1 MKKLTV
7 SLCLLLFAFASVCK
21 ACWSSGYVL
30 CDANQNGVID
40 SADTPVPS
48 VLVIV
53 TNVSGTYSNANW
65 TMPDGLFMVQLQTNV
80 NDTYVEYIDT
90 NTLPADSTF
99 LFPIPPTY
107 TFSIDVNTNPY
118 FAGSFLIN
126 NPACQSNGGCWLTGG
141 GTVGGTARRPD
152 HNFGGNVYP
161 GCSSTAGDG
170 GQWTDISRVA
180 KLRFQGTVVQ
190 TVDCGNVVGY
200 PPGSSSPVT
209 PFNLIDFTGFGTLK
223 GIAGNKAD
231 YGTVYF
237 TARAEDHAE
246 PGRQIDRYYLRVY
259 AADGTTLMLVSGDT
273 SNPTNIVTVPISTGN
288 LQLHESSC
296 P

>member
-7 SLCLLLFAFASVCK
+7 SVCLCLFAFVTVCK
-21 ACWSSGYVL
+21 ATWSSGYVL
-30 CDANQNGVID
+30 CDANQNGIID
-40 SADTPVPS
+40 DSDTPVPG
-48 VLVIV
+48 VLVVV
-53 TNVSGTYSNANW
+53 TNLSGTYSNANW
-65 TMPDGLFMVQLQTNV
+65 TMPDGFFMVQLAIGV
-80 NDTYVEYIDT
+80 NDTYVEYINT
-90 NTLPADSTF
+90 NTLPQDSTF

-107 TFSIDVNTNPY
+107 TFSIVTGTNEF

-126 NPACQSNGGCWLTGG
+126 NPACQANGGCWLTGG
-141 GTVGGTARRPD
+141 GTVSAGK

-170 GQWTDISRVA
+170 GNWTDIGKA
-180 KLRFQGTVVQ
+180 EKLHFQGTVVQ
-190 TVDCGNVVGY
+190 TVDCGNIVGY

-209 PFNLIDFTGFGTLK
+209 PFNMIEFTGYGTLK
-223 GIAGNKAD
+223 GIGGNKAD
-231 YGTVYF
+231 YGLVYF

-246 PGRQIDRYYLRVY
+246 PGKQIDRYYLRVY
-259 AADGTTLMLVSGDT
+259 SPDGTTRMLVSGDT

-288 LQLHESSC
+288 LQLHTSSC

>member
-7 SLCLLLFAFASVCK
+7 LVCLFVLTSVSVVN
-21 ACWSSGYVL
+21 AWWSSGYIL

-40 SADTPVPS
+40 NADTPVPS
-48 VLVIV
+48 VLVV
-53 TNVSGTYSNANW
+53 ATNLSGTYSNANW
-65 TMPDGLFMVQLQTNV
+65 SMPDGFFMVQLAETD
-80 NDTYVEYIDT
+80 DTYVEYINT
-90 NTLPADSTF
+90 NTLPPDSTF

-107 TFSIDVNTNPY
+107 SFSINSSNTD

-126 NPACQSNGGCWLTGG
+126 NPACQNNGGCWLTGG
-141 GTVGGTARRPD
+141 GTVGGSGKKPD

-170 GQWTDISRVA
+170 GQWTDISRVS
-180 KLRFQGTVVQ
+180 KLQFQGTVVQ

-200 PPGSSSPVT
+200 QPGSTSPVT
-209 PFNLIDFTGFGTLK
+209 PFNMIEFTGYGTLK

-246 PGRQIDRYYLRVY
+246 PGKQIDRYYLRVY
-259 AADGTTLMLVSGDT
+259 TPDGTTRMLVSGDT